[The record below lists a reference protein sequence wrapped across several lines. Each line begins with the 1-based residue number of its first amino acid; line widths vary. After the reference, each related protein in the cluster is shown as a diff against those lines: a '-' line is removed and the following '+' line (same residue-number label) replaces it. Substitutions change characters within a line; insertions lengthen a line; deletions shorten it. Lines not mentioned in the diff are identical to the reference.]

1 MPLVIVVLGICLLL
15 FLILVLKFNAFLSFI
30 IVSLVVALSVGMSI
44 EKAVVSIENG
54 IGTTMGFIVLILGLG
69 SMLGKLVSESGAAQR
84 ITSKLISA
92 FGLKHIQLALMLTGF
107 IVGVSLFYD
116 VGFFIMIPLVFT
128 VAASTGL
135 PLLYVGLPMLAALS
149 VTHGYLPPH
158 PAPTA
163 IAGMFHAD
171 IGKTMVYGII
181 VAIPAIVISGPVLSK
196 ALSRIKIEA
205 KPLAEFVNQKILTEE
220 EMPGFWISFF
230 SSLMPVILISC
241 STIAGFFLSSDN
253 EVRKI
258 LGYVGNPVIAMLLS
272 VLFAI
277 YTLGLARRRKIADIM
292 NSLAHSVTS
301 ITMIMLLI
309 AGAGALKQVLVDGG
323 ISQYI
328 GGLLSQSSLSPLFL
342 GWLIATILR
351 FCVGSATVAGIT
363 SAGIVLPLVTGG
375 TVVPELMVLAI
386 GSGSLMFGHVNDG
399 GFWLFKEYFNLSIK
413 DTMKTWVVMETS
425 IGITGLIGVMV
436 LSLFVK

>member
-1 MPLVIVVLGICLLL
+1 MPLLIVILGICFLL
-15 FLILVLKFNAFLSFI
+15 FLILVLKFNSFLSFV
-30 IVSLVVALSVGMSI
+30 IVSLAVALAEGMTLD
-44 EKAVVSIENG
+44 KAIISIENG
-54 IGTTMGFIVLILGLG
+54 IGNTMGFLVLILGFG

-84 ITSKLISA
+84 ITTKLVDT
-92 FGLKHIQLALMLTGF
+92 FGIKHIQLALMLTGF

-116 VGFFIMIPLVFT
+116 VGFFIMIPLIFT

-163 IAGMFHAD
+163 IVGMFQAD
-171 IGKTMVYGII
+171 MGKTMIYGII
-181 VAIPAIVISGPVLSK
+181 VAIPAIVISGPFLSK
-196 ALSRIKIEA
+196 LLSRIEA
-205 KPLAEFVNQKILTEE
+205 KPLQEFINQKALTDK
-220 EMPGFWISFF
+220 EMPGFGVSFF
-230 SSLMPVILISC
+230 SSMLPVILITF
-241 STIAGFFLSSDN
+241 STIAGFFLPENN
-253 EVRKI
+253 EIRKI
-258 LGYVGNPVIAMLLS
+258 LGWIGNPVFAMLIS

-277 YTLGLARRRKIADIM
+277 YSLGIARGRKIPDIM

-323 ISQYI
+323 VSKYI
-328 GGLLSQSSLSPLFL
+328 GAMLSESTLSPLFL
-342 GWLIATILR
+342 GWLISTTLR

-363 SAGIVLPLVTGG
+363 TAGIVLPLVTGG
-375 TVVPELMVLAI
+375 AVKPELMVLAI

-413 DTMKTWVVMETS
+413 DTLKTWTVMETS
-425 IGITGLIGVMV
+425 IGVCGLLGVLV
-436 LSLFVK
+436 LDLFI